1 VTTDE
6 KGNAQATAGSYVSD
20 KTYVGVKQGM
30 TLGTSR
36 IVVDH
41 DLTKN
46 LKARGEV
53 GTDGDSKLGLGFEFD
68 Y

>member
-1 VTTDE
+1 
-6 KGNAQATAGSYVSD
+6 
-20 KTYVGVKQGM
+20 VGVKQGM

-36 IVVDH
+36 IVIDH